1 MAAPK
6 NNKNT
11 IVKANNELQ
20 NVTNSDP
27 KIYGLLRRKHI
38 TSEDTKSF
46 SDYENVRLGE
56 LCSKRIRKLQGPDRE
71 KFIKKIEDIV
81 DEGTKRGFWE
91 YNHGRIIY
99 AISSLMKQYGRLP
112 SADEIART
120 VDLSRTSV
128 YRHLKEYSTHPLYL
142 EQQEK
147 LRILSSNVLTRVYL
161 NAMNDDLGSQ
171 KLFLNAMGYLGNGQ
185 GRQVN
190 NNFIQ
195 VNNLLITQESILKL
209 DPKQLAIVESTLK
222 SVISQSEIL
231 TIDATKTDTC

>member
-1 MAAPK
+1 
-6 NNKNT
+6 
-11 IVKANNELQ
+11 
-20 NVTNSDP
+20 
-27 KIYGLLRRKHI
+27 
-38 TSEDTKSF
+38 
-46 SDYENVRLGE
+46 
-56 LCSKRIRKLQGPDRE
+56 
-71 KFIKKIEDIV
+71 
-81 DEGTKRGFWE
+81 
-91 YNHGRIIY
+91 
-99 AISSLMKQYGRLP
+99 
-112 SADEIART
+112 
-120 VDLSRTSV
+120 
-128 YRHLKEYSTHPLYL
+128 L